1 MPKTGSRSEPNQEIS
16 YSRLYDGTTNKRE
29 LLVAFHPR
37 LFLFF
42 FRSLVFMFP
51 FLRTCF
57 PLSDSTLHAA
67 IPSLF
72 LYSCRFLHSHSP
84 FHFFPLSLSIP
95 TTPTFRLT
103 CRTKLQNAAPPPMA
117 AFRSSCFVRATSC
130 VLVEKKNGPSEE
142 TVWRRRRG
150 ACFSSEYRRGVYA
163 ALIVGTQFSFAAI
176 QHSTKTFLFFFSHF
190 INPPSNPISIVHR
203 SIHSR
208 FFFCTARQ
216 LTASSI
222 PRSPLFLDIIVF
234 SNAAFVLTRFF
245 FLIYFFIYFIAVLF
259 LLLGSCRRKARVSLV
274 IGSWTVDVL
283 CAFLLSTIPVC
294 IYICV
299 D

>member
-1 MPKTGSRSEPNQEIS
+1 M
-16 YSRLYDGTTNKRE
+16 
-29 LLVAFHPR
+29 
-37 LFLFF
+37 
-42 FRSLVFMFP
+42 SLSP
-51 FLRTCF
+51 F
-57 PLSDSTLHAA
+57 PLAFSFFSVISLDPDHRHSVLPAEQNSKMQRRRQWRHSGRAA
-67 IPSLF
+67 
-72 LYSCRFLHSHSP
+72 
-84 FHFFPLSLSIP
+84 
-95 TTPTFRLT
+95 
-103 CRTKLQNAAPPPMA
+103 
-117 AFRSSCFVRATSC
+117 FVRATSC
-130 VLVEKKNGPSEE
+130 VLVEKKDGPSEE